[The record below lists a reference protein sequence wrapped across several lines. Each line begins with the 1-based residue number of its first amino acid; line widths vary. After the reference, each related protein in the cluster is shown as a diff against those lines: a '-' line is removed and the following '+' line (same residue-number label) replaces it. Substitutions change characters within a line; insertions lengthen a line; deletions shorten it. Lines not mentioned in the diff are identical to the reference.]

1 MSKNTAHTVDI
12 NSNDR
17 KISKKGQSSGLFS
30 RLWRE
35 FIKIAIF
42 KVRFADLILRPLS
55 LLAIRIYIGLIF
67 WRSGQTKFTYEDGVF
82 DTTPAQ
88 SLFDFEYIPNWQEN
102 ATKTIFGHDIT
113 FPVPD
118 TIFAANSA
126 TFFEVILSVMLIAGF
141 GARSAAFGLLIIS
154 AVIELFVYP
163 GTKEHIYWMLALGA
177 VIGMGPGLLSVDAL
191 IRRRFM
197 KYPEK

>member
-1 MSKNTAHTVDI
+1 MAKQDTHTVDI

-17 KISKKGQSSGLFS
+17 KIRNKGESSGLIS
-30 RLWRE
+30 TLWRK
-35 FIKIAIF
+35 FIKVAIW
-42 KVRFADLILRPLS
+42 KVRFADIALRPLS

-67 WRSGQTKFTYEDGVF
+67 WRSGQTKFTYADGAF
-82 DTTPAQ
+82 DTTQAQ

-113 FPVPD
+113 FPVPE

-126 TFFEVILSVMLIAGF
+126 TFFEVVLSVMLIAGL
-141 GARSAAFGLLIIS
+141 GARPAAFGLLSIA

-163 GTKEHIYWMLALGA
+163 GTDEHIYWMLCLGA
-177 VIGMGPGLLSVDAL
+177 IIGMGPGTLSIDAL
-191 IRRRFM
+191 IRHKWM
-197 KYPEK
+197 KNQK